1 MRFRHKNLYDMRAA
15 LRWAGQIASALAA
28 LHEQSPPYVHNDVKA
43 DNVFLTDAS
52 SSLFLSEVA
61 RLGAADAKLGD
72 LKPHRWERTG
82 GGGGG
87 GVSGV

>member
-43 DNVFLTDAS
+43 DNVFLTDVS
-52 SSLFLSEVA
+52 GSLFLSEVA
-61 RLGAADAKLGD
+61 RVGAADAKLGD
-72 LKPHRWERTG
+72 LKPHR
-82 GGGGG
+82 
-87 GVSGV
+87 